1 MRYGEQEL
9 TTTYHSPLLTSH
21 NWPLITHDPLPIHH
35 LSLTTTYHPS
45 PTTHHHLRPPTSY
58 QPHTTHSPPPTHPPP
73 TTLFPFNSPTCLSTR
88 VYCLSRT
95 IQHQQHPIN
104 IVMTTNNNKI
114 FDNKFQINITQKI
127 LNQITLNCHY
137 QMKHNFLHRFDNS
150 SH

>member
-1 MRYGEQEL
+1 MTHYPS
-9 TTTYHSPLLTSH
+9 TTYHSQPLT
-21 NWPLITHDPLPIHH
+21 IHH
-35 LSLTTTYHPS
+35 PPPITTY
-45 PTTHHHLRPPTSY
+45 RPPTSY

-73 TTLFPFNSPTCLSTR
+73 TTLFPFNSPTYLSTR

-127 LNQITLNCHY
+127 FNQITLNCHY
-137 QMKHNFLHRFDNS
+137 QMKHNFLHRFDNPS
-150 SH
+150 D